1 MPLDRHEP
9 ERDLLYP
16 LPPPG
21 ERWHHHR
28 VYTNYYGFTL
38 PEHRIGVFT
47 YLRGQPAFPL
57 SHGGVMIFQGLDN
70 IDPLDAEFFDYEISM
85 PWPEI
90 TTGDTTTVTTANGLR
105 FDILEPGRRIH
116 LSYTSND
123 GATSIDVLADAV
135 TPMIARGHVM
145 SGEEDHHED
154 HHGGERQ
161 PGGFEQYMHYT
172 GELVLH
178 GTRYPVDA
186 YDVRDRSWHQLR
198 TERQDAV
205 LAPPMGWTPMRFGD
219 DLTLHHVGF
228 EAPDHGPLWTQVY
241 DIPAERIRPIAG
253 WVYSAADDEALRI
266 VRTHRVVHERD
277 RLMFMP
283 TRQTLEV
290 EDEKGRVLSFT
301 GQALA
306 VGELPMWPNTTMR
319 GAVYRWTDAQAR
331 TCHSLTQ
338 ELWFDRWQRA
348 MKQHRTAQP
357 TGDGADR

>member
-1 MPLDRHEP
+1 MPLDHHSP

-16 LPPPG
+16 LPEPG

-38 PEHRIGVFT
+38 PEPAIGVFT

-70 IDPLDAEFFDYEISM
+70 NDPLDAEFLDYEISM

-90 TTGDTTTVTTANGLR
+90 KGNAVTTANGLR
-105 FDILEPGRRIH
+105 FEILEPGRTIR

-123 GATSIDVLADAV
+123 GATAIDVLAEAI

-145 SGEEDHHED
+145 SGESDHS
-154 HHGGERQ
+154 GGERE

-172 GELVLH
+172 GSLTLH
-178 GTRYPVDA
+178 GVRYPVDA
-186 YDVRDRSWHQLR
+186 HDVRDRSWHQLR

-205 LAPPMGWTPMRFGD
+205 LAPPMGWTPMHFGE

-228 EAPDHGPLWTQVY
+228 EAPDHAPLWTSVY
-241 DIPAERIRPIAG
+241 DLPPEKIKPIAG
-253 WVYSAADDEALRI
+253 WVYDAADGKALSI
-266 VRTHRVVHERD
+266 VRTRREVHD
-277 RLMFMP
+277 RHPVSFMP
-283 TRQTLEV
+283 TAQTLEI
-290 EDEKGRVLSFT
+290 EDESGRTRTFT
-301 GQALA
+301 GEALA
-306 VGELPMWPNTTMR
+306 AGHLPMWPNTNMR
-319 GAVYRWTDAQAR
+319 GAVYRWTDQDGR
-331 TCHSLTQ
+331 TTHSLTQ

-348 MKQHRTAQP
+348 AKQRR
-357 TGDGADR
+357 GARR